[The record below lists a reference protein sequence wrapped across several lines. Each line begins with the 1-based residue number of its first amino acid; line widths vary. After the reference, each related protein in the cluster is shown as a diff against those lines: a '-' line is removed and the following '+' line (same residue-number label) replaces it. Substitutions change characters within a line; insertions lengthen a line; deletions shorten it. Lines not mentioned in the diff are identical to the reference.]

1 MKQEDRKESTRLT
14 ITVIVLLAALAAVG
28 LFYIKF

>member
-1 MKQEDRKESTRLT
+1 MKQEERKESARLT

>member
-1 MKQEDRKESTRLT
+1 MKQEDRKESSRLA